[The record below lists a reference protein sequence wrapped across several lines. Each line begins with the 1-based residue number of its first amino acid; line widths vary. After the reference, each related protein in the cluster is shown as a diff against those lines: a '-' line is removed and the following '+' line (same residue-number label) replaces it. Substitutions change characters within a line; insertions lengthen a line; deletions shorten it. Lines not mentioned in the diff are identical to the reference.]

1 MWRFLLLAAAA
12 GTCAF
17 AADRPVLNGT
27 WQLDP
32 GQSQVADAK
41 VKGETWAIT
50 QKDGT
55 VGIVETVT
63 DTGGKE
69 KKVNIECGTEGQNC
83 QVKENG
89 QPTQVSM
96 YYNGDAL
103 VLLEQWHGTDYVTK
117 KRIRTDGKTLTVEV
131 MHIAP
136 PGHKDEV
143 LKFVKQ

>member
-1 MWRFLLLAAAA
+1 MRRFLLLAAAT
-12 GTCAF
+12 GICAF

-32 GQSQVADAK
+32 SQSQFGDNK
-41 VKGETWAIT
+41 LKGETWLIT
-50 QKDGT
+50 QKDGS
-55 VGIVETVT
+55 VVIAETVT
-63 DTGGKE
+63 DSGGKE
-69 KKVNIECGTEGQNC
+69 RKVNIECGTEGQNC

-89 QPTQVSM
+89 QATQVSM

-103 VLLEQWHGTDYVTK
+103 VMLEQWHGNDNVTK